1 VKGLLHRLAARAAGA
16 TAAVRSDARLPLGRT
31 SFGRDAAHAVAE
43 QSFAVDVRV
52 PAPGASAVFAQ
63 PRDSLAGDTAPMPM
77 LDRPPR
83 RLQTPPAD
91 ASPSAAPDTRSAA
104 HALLGDASPPSPN
117 PSPPLNPPPNPPPRL
132 VDSTP
137 ADPGHASGRARSTT
151 ESAGRSSAL
160 PTPEALRSDVTAA
173 FVREPSLLIPLAV
186 PHPAAPPAITAP
198 AITRRPGVTNSTT
211 HAVASEEPSEVH
223 IRIGRIEVTAVHEAA
238 PPRRPPVP
246 SPMSLDAYLAK
257 RGRT

>member
-63 PRDSLAGDTAPMPM
+63 PRDGLAGDTAPTLTPM
-77 LDRPPR
+77 LDPPPR
-83 RLQTPPAD
+83 RPQTPPAD

-104 HALLGDASPPSPN
+104 HALLGDASPPNPN
-117 PSPPLNPPPNPPPRL
+117 PNPPPRL

-160 PTPEALRSDVTAA
+160 PTPEALRSDVAA
-173 FVREPSLLIPLAV
+173 PFVREPSLLIPLAV
-186 PHPAAPPAITAP
+186 PHPAVPPAITAP

-223 IRIGRIEVTAVHEAA
+223 IHIGRIEVTAVHEAA

-246 SPMSLDAYLAK
+246 RPSPMSLDAYLAK